1 MKDKIKD
8 IQKEADILSK
18 FNHKNIVKYYDSY
31 LYKGKFYILME
42 YCEGET
48 LKDFINKSL
57 KNYKFIEENK
67 LCYIIRQICEGIKE
81 IHDKNIIHRD
91 IKPENIFI
99 NDKMEIKIGDF
110 GISKQFNPN
119 KEYTKTLNSTGTIEY
134 VAPEILTQKIYNN
147 KSDMYSLGCIIYE
160 LLNLKR
166 YFDDNLMHEIKK
178 IDSNYSDKWQEII
191 NSLLQSDFNKRMD
204 TNQVCDI
211 IFKIIYKE
219 YKSIIMGEIFINKA
233 NRNEDIQIINSF
245 ENWKRELNALE
256 DKDDYKQ
263 ENEKEIKENMVIK
276 INKKIIE
283 FTYYYKFKKEGK
295 YIIEYLFKNNLTN
308 TNHMFCDCYSLKSL
322 NLSNFKTQYIT
333 NMRGMFDGC
342 IALTNLNLSNFNTEN
357 VNDINYIFF
366 GCESLKKENVKT
378 ADHRIIYYFK

>member
-1 MKDKIKD
+1 
-8 IQKEADILSK
+8 
-18 FNHKNIVKYYDSY
+18 
-31 LYKGKFYILME
+31 
-42 YCEGET
+42 
-48 LKDFINKSL
+48 
-57 KNYKFIEENK
+57 
-67 LCYIIRQICEGIKE
+67 
-81 IHDKNIIHRD
+81 
-91 IKPENIFI
+91 
-99 NDKMEIKIGDF
+99 
-110 GISKQFNPN
+110 
-119 KEYTKTLNSTGTIEY
+119 
-134 VAPEILTQKIYNN
+134 
-147 KSDMYSLGCIIYE
+147 MYSLGCIIYE

-295 YIIEYLFKNNLTN
+295 YIIEYLFKNNLTKIDYMFAFCKALTSLDLSNFN
-308 TNHMFCDCYSLKSL
+308 TKKVTNMSYMFWNCKSLKDL
-322 NLSNFKTQYIT
+322 NLSNCNTQNVT
-333 NMRGMFDGC
+333 DMRQMFSGC
-342 IALTNLNLSNFNTEN
+342 KSLTSLNLSNFNTKNVIDMSSIFYNCKSLKEINLSNFITEN
-357 VNDINYIFF
+357 VIYMSSMFSYCELLKSLNISSFNTKNVINMSTMFSHCKSLLNLNLSNFDIQNVTHMIEMFYD
-366 GCESLKKENVKT
+366 CKSLKKLNLSKFNTQNVINMSGMFNGCNSLKIDGLIT
-378 ADHRIIYYFK
+378 KDKKILYEFDN